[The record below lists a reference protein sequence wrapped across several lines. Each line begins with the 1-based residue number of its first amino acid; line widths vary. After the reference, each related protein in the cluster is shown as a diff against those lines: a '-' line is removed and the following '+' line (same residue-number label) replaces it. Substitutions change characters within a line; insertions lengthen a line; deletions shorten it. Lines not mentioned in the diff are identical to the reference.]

1 MSDFNERTALNYKLR
16 QDALT
21 VENRRRMARQRI
33 ASRHDRAVLRRAVR
47 TVAIDAVLIGASLT
61 GCMAAVAYLIC
72 VAVV

>member
-33 ASRHDRAVLRRAVR
+33 AYRHDQAVLRRAVR
-47 TVAIDAVLIGASLT
+47 TVAVDAALIGASLS
-61 GCMAAVAYLIC
+61 GVI
-72 VAVV
+72 VAVVGLVCWVA